1 MGKVVHNNVLDAA
14 LNYIKSNATRLA
26 VNTTEPATY
35 AAATS
40 GATCLAIKTI
50 TSTDYTGPADGD
62 TNGRKISVN
71 QAATV
76 TVNTTGTAS
85 HVSLSDSTNS
95 VVLYVTTCSA
105 QGLTSGNTVTVPAWD
120 IEIADPT

>member
-14 LNYIKSNATRLA
+14 LNYIKSSVTRIA

-35 AAATS
+35 TAATS

-50 TSTDYTGPADGD
+50 TTTDFTGPADGD
-62 TNGRKISVN
+62 TNGRKLTVN
-71 QAATV
+71 SAATV
-76 TVNTTGTAS
+76 AVNTTGTAS
-85 HVSLSDSTNS
+85 HVSLSDATASAL
-95 VVLYVTTCSA
+95 LYITTCSA
-105 QGLTSGNTVTVPAWD
+105 QALTSGNTVTVPAWD